1 MARTGPQ
8 PGAHAGSGGFIIQR
22 ATSVLLIP
30 LGLWLA
36 WSLVSL
42 AGAPYDTVRAFMAST
57 PNALLLAAFVGV
69 SALHMRGG
77 MADVILDYFDGTGR
91 QVLRL
96 LNTILAIA
104 VTAAAWWGLYRLAV

>member
-1 MARTGPQ
+1 MVSTGPQ

-30 LGLWLA
+30 LGIWLA

-42 AGAPYDTVRAFMAST
+42 PGVDHDTVRAWMAH
-57 PNALLLAAFVGV
+57 PLNALLLAAFVGV

-96 LNTILAIA
+96 LNTILAFA